1 MYEFEHI
8 DINDLDID
16 EYYSFERKSIF
27 TRLEWIRFIM
37 EDSAA
42 NPIILRIKRD
52 SIFIGYFSAL
62 MIRKFGVKIIASPFR
77 GWSTCFMGFD
87 TLVDNKTE
95 ILKDLTGYL
104 FKKFG
109 CLYIEIV
116 DRDISVE
123 QAQAAGFNCASVA
136 TLELDIDK
144 SDEEIFK
151 NFKSVCRNRIRQF
164 DKKGASLEH
173 ALPDDQFAE
182 EYYEQLKDVF
192 AKQGTLPT
200 YSVDKV
206 KRLLHHLSGT
216 DMLLCLRVRDPDGL
230 SIATSIFIG
239 YNKKFFF
246 WGGASLRPYQHYCPN
261 EYMMWY
267 AIRYW
272 RDKGCS
278 IYDMVGVRD
287 YKRKYN
293 PEEKRYARVTISK
306 YAILIVMRNMALKG
320 YYLLLRFKGFLL
332 RKK

>member
-8 DINDLDID
+8 DLSKLDLNEFND
-16 EYYSFERKSIF
+16 FENKSVF
-27 TRLEWIRFIM
+27 TRVEWIRFIM
-37 EDSAA
+37 EDSDAS
-42 NPIILRIKRD
+42 PIVLRITREKE
-52 SIFIGYFSAL
+52 FVGYFSAL
-62 MIRKFGVKIIASPFR
+62 MIIKFGIRIIASPFR

-87 TLVDNKTE
+87 TALEPRVQ
-95 ILKDLTGYL
+95 ILKDLADYL
-104 FKKFG
+104 FSRFK

-116 DRDISVE
+116 DREIPVDQAKSSGYNSVPV
-123 QAQAAGFNCASVA
+123 S
-136 TLELDIDK
+136 TLELEIDK
-144 SDEEIFK
+144 PDDEIFK
-151 NFKSVCRNRIRQF
+151 GFKSVCRNRIRQF
-164 DKKGASLEH
+164 DKKGAVLEH

-200 YSVDKV
+200 YSMDKV

-239 YNKKFFF
+239 SNKKFFF

-267 AIRYW
+267 AMRYW

-287 YKRKYN
+287 YKRKFN
-293 PEEKRYARVTISK
+293 PEEKQYARITISK
-306 YAILIVMRNMALKG
+306 YGILIVMRNMALKS
-320 YYLLLRFKGFLL
+320 YYLLLKFKGFLL